1 MRIWRA
7 AALAL
12 TLAGC
17 VQSAS
22 PIAAPNAAR
31 AAEMAQ
37 AKAEGKRKAQMFL
50 QTVAAVAP
58 VAKEICLEK
67 QIVGNCDFQIFVDPR
82 LRLPENAYQTV
93 DYSGRPLIGFTLA
106 LLSDARDADE
116 IAFVMGHEA
125 AHHILGHLA
134 QQAQTAQRAAQA
146 AAVTAA
152 DQGQSRRQIRTAQR
166 AAALAATEGY
176 SKLFELQADA
186 LGAEIAL
193 RAGFD
198 PLLGAAFFDRLP
210 QPHHGEASSHPD
222 NRTRKALVAQTVRQL
237 RRRS

>member
-17 VQSAS
+17 VQTAS

-37 AKAEGKRKAQMFL
+37 AKAEGKRNAQMFV

-134 QQAQTAQRAAQA
+134 QQAQTGPIPPPDPHCPACGGLGGNR
-146 AAVTAA
+146 
-152 DQGQSRRQIRTAQR
+152 G
-166 AAALAATEGY
+166 
-176 SKLFELQADA
+176 LF
-186 LGAEIAL
+186 
-193 RAGFD
+193 
-198 PLLGAAFFDRLP
+198 
-210 QPHHGEASSHPD
+210 
-222 NRTRKALVAQTVRQL
+222 QTVRVAG
-237 RRRS
+237 RCFGG

>member
-1 MRIWRA
+1 
-7 AALAL
+7 
-12 TLAGC
+12 
-17 VQSAS
+17 
-22 PIAAPNAAR
+22 
-31 AAEMAQ
+31 MAQ

-222 NRTRKALVAQTVRQL
+222 NRTRKALVAQTVQQL